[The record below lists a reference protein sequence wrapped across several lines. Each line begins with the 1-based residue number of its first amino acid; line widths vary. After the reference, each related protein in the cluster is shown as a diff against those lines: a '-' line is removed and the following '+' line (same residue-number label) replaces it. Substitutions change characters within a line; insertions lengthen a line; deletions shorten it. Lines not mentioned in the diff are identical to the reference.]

1 MKGAAKLGRRAFLK
15 GAAGAALLLAGCGRT
30 GGQPSEEPLEET
42 LPVIQLWGIG
52 GIDEEVHRRI
62 QTRLDAL
69 ARKKLGLS
77 VELTMVTRSS
87 YNERL
92 NVAFLQGNAPDLFAI
107 YQQSAFDSLYQN
119 GRLRNLNGYMNDSFR
134 DSLQVPQPLWG
145 LVQREGDYYGAAQ
158 YSETMQFLAF
168 QIRQDMADALGVK
181 DENRLWSWNELHGLL
196 LRLKQMYPDRVP
208 LVPHYGTVLSC
219 FGQDSLGDDLGVLV
233 DASDSSTTV
242 ENLYASRPYRMACR
256 RMRQWYQ
263 EGLILP
269 DAYEGQVNG
278 ILQVL
283 EGIGCGFLQRS
294 GEFASYDG
302 WVRLRLS
309 EPTLDTYTNYVF
321 WGVSSQSGQ
330 PRQAVQLLQ
339 AIYSDPEIALL
350 LLFGE
355 EGIDYTLDA
364 GRNLTV
370 TDTAWSGNRW
380 AWPGWQTA
388 QQSVSLENQRIIP
401 RGTKVHCSPAYGFV
415 CDMSQVA
422 GEAKRCKAVVD
433 KYDKGLLCGFL
444 EPDQTLP
451 HFLQELED
459 AGIGRI
465 VEEKQRQLD
474 EWLARTDNQTE

>member
-1 MKGAAKLGRRAFLK
+1 MRGPAKLGRRAFLK
-15 GAAGAALLLAGCGRT
+15 GMAGAVLLLAGCSRT
-30 GGQPSEEPLEET
+30 EERPTEDSLGQT
-42 LPVIQLWGIG
+42 MPVVRLWGIG
-52 GIDEEVHRRI
+52 GIDEEVHHRV
-62 QTRLDAL
+62 QARLDTL
-69 ARKKLGLS
+69 AREKLGLS

-119 GRLRNLNGYMNDSFR
+119 GRLRNLNGYMDEAFR
-134 DSLQVPQPLWG
+134 ASLQVPQPLWG
-145 LVQREGDYYGAAQ
+145 LVQREGDYYGATQ

-168 QIRQDMADALGVK
+168 QIRQDMADALGIQ
-181 DENRLWSWNELHGLL
+181 DENRLWTWNELHGLL
-196 LRLKQMYPDRVP
+196 LRLKQMYPDRAP

-242 ENLYASRPYRMACR
+242 ENLYADRSYRTACR

-263 EGLILP
+263 EGLILS

-278 ILQVL
+278 VQQVL
-283 EGIGCGFLQRS
+283 SGIGCGFLQRS

-321 WGVSSQSGQ
+321 WGVSAQSSK
-330 PRQAVQLLQ
+330 PRQAVQLMQ
-339 AIYSDPEIALL
+339 AMYSDPEIALL

-355 EGIDYTLDA
+355 EGLDYTLDVD
-364 GRNLTV
+364 RNLTV

-401 RGTKVHCSPAYGFV
+401 QGTRVHCSPAYGFI
-415 CDMSQVA
+415 CDMGPVA

-433 KYDKGLLCGFL
+433 KYNKGLLCGFL
-444 EPDQTLP
+444 EPESTIP
-451 HFLQELED
+451 HFLQELEE
-459 AGIGRI
+459 AGIGQI

-474 EWLARTDNQTE
+474 AWLARTDNQTE